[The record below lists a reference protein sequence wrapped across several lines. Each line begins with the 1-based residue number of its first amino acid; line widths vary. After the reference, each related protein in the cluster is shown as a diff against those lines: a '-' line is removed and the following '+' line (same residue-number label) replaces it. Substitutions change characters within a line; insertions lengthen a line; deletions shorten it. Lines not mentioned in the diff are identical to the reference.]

1 MMIKWGHGGEGSA
14 CVCVGGGA
22 EEEVGARKRGVVV
35 SEPHTEDTHF
45 GMKADPPK
53 RASFVKAHF
62 PEY

>member
-1 MMIKWGHGGEGSA
+1 MHVCGG
-14 CVCVGGGA
+14 VGT
-22 EEEVGARKRGVVV
+22 EEEVGARERGVAV

-62 PEY
+62 PEC

>member
-1 MMIKWGHGGEGSA
+1 MEGKGAHVCGG
-14 CVCVGGGA
+14 VGT
-22 EEEVGARKRGVVV
+22 EEEVGARERGVAV

-62 PEY
+62 PEC